1 MKDKTLKKEN
11 NLDNKIPL
19 FGNESRSPDKKEL
32 DNDYVVIDNTNNMQK
47 PNIKPNIV
55 KNEWNNKK
63 DDEKQRKLKE
73 EEENQRKI
81 LEDIQKQRKLKED
94 EEMKLK
100 SKEEEEKLRKIKEDD
115 ERLIRRR
122 EEEEKREKERKN
134 VQKKDLIYDGEIEN
148 ILNDAD
154 RSFDNIGGEKEGINI
169 AAKQTKLNNGR
180 STSVITQDLKQN
192 PNQAKPNPLK
202 MILEAENLEKERRK
216 KNNEDI
222 MNAKKFED
230 WNYYGENGILYENK
244 NTYNPTNP
252 KPREKKSFL
261 IESLHNEHIHNNN
274 NELDESANQL
284 DKSNL
289 KGKDKSIVTNK
300 SKINENPNNNKSKI
314 MDNNQKKI
322 TTIY

>member
-1 MKDKTLKKEN
+1 LKFEEIIDFADNLHPDDMKLCEWNYGFQIITKDRVYILYTNSKESLEKWVVAFNKILKKSPKKLFEFKSNLTNTVNNQEKAGLMKDKTLKKEN

-202 MILEAENLEKERRK
+202 KKILEAENLEKRK
-216 KNNEDI
+216 KKE
-222 MNAKKFED
+222 EQRG
-230 WNYYGENGILYENK
+230 YHEC
-244 NTYNPTNP
+244 
-252 KPREKKSFL
+252 
-261 IESLHNEHIHNNN
+261 
-274 NELDESANQL
+274 
-284 DKSNL
+284 
-289 KGKDKSIVTNK
+289 
-300 SKINENPNNNKSKI
+300 
-314 MDNNQKKI
+314 
-322 TTIY
+322 